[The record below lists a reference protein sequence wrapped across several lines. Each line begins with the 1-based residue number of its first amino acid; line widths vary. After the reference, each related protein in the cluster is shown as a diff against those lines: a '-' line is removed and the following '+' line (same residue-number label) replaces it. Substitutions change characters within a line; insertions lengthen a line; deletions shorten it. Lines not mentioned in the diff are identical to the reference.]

1 MSGDSFFIKLNRPNT
16 KVVSLTKT
24 RPADTATY
32 AAGDV
37 VAESTSA
44 ATVWTF
50 ANMARGAGLGGVIQS
65 AVLISSLAPPTL
77 KGEFEL
83 YLFDTTLTTQNDNVA
98 WAPSDAESKTFIAM
112 IPFSTAN
119 YRSFGANNGGYVLNA
134 LGISY
139 ACAAAATSLFGIL
152 VARNA
157 YVPGNAEEL
166 TIRLIV
172 GPD

>member
-1 MSGDSFFIKLNRPNT
+1 MSDALFIKRNRPFT
-16 KVVSLTKT
+16 RLVEVSKT
-24 RPADTATY
+24 RPADTTTY

-50 ANMARGAGLGGVIQS
+50 AGAAREAGLGGVLQS
-65 AVLISSLAPPTL
+65 AVLVSSLAPPTL

-83 YLFDTTLTTQNDNVA
+83 YLFDTTITTQNDNAA
-98 WAPSDAESKTFIAM
+98 WSPSDADAKKLLAM
-112 IPFSTAN
+112 VPFSTAN
-119 YRSFGANNGGYVLNA
+119 YRSFGANNGGYILNA

-139 ACAAAATSLFGIL
+139 ACAAGATSLFGVL

-166 TIRLIV
+166 TLRLV
-172 GPD
+172 FSPD